1 MVCLL
6 PISFLS
12 KVLVPWA
19 EELGEVTT
27 EAGAAPPGDATVTD
41 ASKDDVWVD
50 ISDPSNLRVGW
61 CKSHSIFL

>member
-1 MVCLL
+1 MKSKKKKRLLILIGILMVCLL

-27 EAGAAPPGDATVTD
+27 EADAAPPGDATVTD
-41 ASKDDVWVD
+41 AVTDEKQ
-50 ISDPSNLRVGW
+50 
-61 CKSHSIFL
+61 

>member
-1 MVCLL
+1 MICLL

-27 EAGAAPPGDATVTD
+27 ETGAAPPGDAKVL
-41 ASKDDVWVD
+41 
-50 ISDPSNLRVGW
+50 INMML
-61 CKSHSIFL
+61 

>member
-1 MVCLL
+1 MKSKKEKSLLILIGILMVCLL

-27 EAGAAPPGDATVTD
+27 TGAD
-41 ASKDDVWVD
+41 
-50 ISDPSNLRVGW
+50 
-61 CKSHSIFL
+61 